1 MRDAKSISSEVPSVA
16 PWPRAT
22 LSVCWSV
29 CKVAIRRTCVDTV
42 IVLCGGASVLIVD
55 VLTAIAIGAR
65 VGRLVLEEFEQTV
78 ESHSEQGAKN
88 WANPVNPVV
97 AVEAPRDNVRSKR
110 PCWVQGGA
118 SIEDTCRD
126 QSQAMKGRKRMLTSK
141 LSHE

>member
-22 LSVCWSV
+22 LSVCWSA
-29 CKVAIRRTCVDTV
+29 CKVAIRRTCLNTV
-42 IVLCGGASVLIVD
+42 IVLGGGSSIFVVY

-78 ESHSEQGAKN
+78 ESHSEQGAKK

-97 AVEAPRDNVRSKR
+97 VVKSLRGNIRSKR
-110 PCWVQGGA
+110 PCWVQGAA

-126 QSQAMKGRKRMLTSK
+126 
-141 LSHE
+141 